1 MFGNT
6 RTSVCVDVC
15 VYVHLSDDKLC
26 MYVSLC

>member
-1 MFGNT
+1 MLGNT
-6 RTSVCVDVC
+6 RTSVRVVVC